1 MARLF
6 SGIRLRE
13 KKKKMREGEQ
23 ASKQA
28 CGWCA
33 RSDAF
38 LGGSKSSGVMSR
50 RVPLCRQ
57 VIAEKVPK

>member
-13 KKKKMREGEQ
+13 KKKMREGEQ

-38 LGGSKSSGVMSR
+38 LGGSKPTGVMSR